1 MQFSIISHTFTHTHT
16 HTHTHAARA
25 FISFTLIIPYLSRTG
40 CYMFIKCQNVVFAL
54 FTQGLLKVCDK
65 VDNPLSF
72 EDDHAFP
79 HEAYDT
85 FLLNNCLGLEYGL
98 TSVDAIQND
107 LNLHNHETNEI
118 FAVGQDASKKSYIY
132 ELNAVE
138 FSRYIIKH
146 GQGLEKYAPD
156 FEKRGISGKLFHT
169 ISDMELLND
178 FNVMDKYH
186 RRALLLLKSD
196 YGK

>member
-1 MQFSIISHTFTHTHT
+1 M
-16 HTHTHAARA
+16 
-25 FISFTLIIPYLSRTG
+25 
-40 CYMFIKCQNVVFAL
+40 VFAL

-85 FLLNNCLGLEYGL
+85 FLINNCLGLEYGL

-118 FAVGQDASKKSYIY
+118 FALGPETSKKSNIY

-138 FSRYIIKH
+138 FSRYLNKH
-146 GQGLEKYAPD
+146 GQGLESYAPI
-156 FEKRGISGKLFHT
+156 FEKRGIGGRLFHT

-178 FNVMDKYH
+178 FNITDKYH

-196 YGK
+196 EYGK